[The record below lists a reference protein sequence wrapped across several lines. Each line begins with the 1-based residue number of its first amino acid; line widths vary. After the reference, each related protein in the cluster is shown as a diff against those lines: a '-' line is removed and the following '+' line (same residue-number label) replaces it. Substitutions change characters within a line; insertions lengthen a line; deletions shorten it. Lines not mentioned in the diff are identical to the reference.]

1 MQVGYSLLCGEESS
15 RCACHVRQSGK
26 DSQIWRVRRHP
37 LTVSGA
43 QSAFEGVNTDMLQ
56 RKRGRATETG
66 HRRGLK

>member
-43 QSAFEGVNTDMLQ
+43 QSAFEGS
-56 RKRGRATETG
+56 K
-66 HRRGLK
+66 HRHAPKKEGQSNRDGPPSGS